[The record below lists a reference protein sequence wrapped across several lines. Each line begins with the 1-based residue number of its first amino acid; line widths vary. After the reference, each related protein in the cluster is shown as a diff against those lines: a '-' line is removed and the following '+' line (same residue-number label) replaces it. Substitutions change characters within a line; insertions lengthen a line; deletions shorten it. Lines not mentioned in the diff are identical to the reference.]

1 MRRSPVLRQRRI
13 TCILCCWLGLFPSLL
28 QLYGLRKHDLE
39 LRETLLMLKLIMPR
53 VLEKPEQLDNISL
66 QRVELR
72 HNRVQKFFLVVFS
85 VQHF

>member
-1 MRRSPVLRQRRI
+1 MRRSPVLRQCRI
-13 TCILCCWLGLFPSLL
+13 TCILRCRLGLFPSLL

-39 LRETLLMLKLIMPR
+39 LREALLMLKLIMSR

-72 HNRVQKFFLVVFS
+72 HNRVQQFLLVVFS